1 MHRPV
6 SYKIIK
12 GDFTFHILV
21 TDDSIFQRKIVTSI
35 LKKKGYLVLEASNG
49 KDALEILV
57 SKKPDL
63 MILDLLMPEMDGF
76 EVLREAKKTGI
87 EVPIVVL
94 TSDIQES
101 TREMCESLGAM
112 GFVNKPVDEEI
123 LLENVS
129 RILER

>member
-1 MHRPV
+1 M
-6 SYKIIK
+6 
-12 GDFTFHILV
+12 
-21 TDDSIFQRKIVTSI
+21 
-35 LKKKGYLVLEASNG
+35 KKKGYLVLEASNG